1 MKRSR
6 LHQTYS
12 CLTDIINCLIFLR
25 KSHTKMF
32 TNVNIITMKNSQRT
46 KLTKRKI
53 GDAYLELRRRFPI
66 ERIRITELCRLANS
80 NRTTFYHYFEDVY
93 DLNEAVE
100 NRILEECFENFPFR
114 GLIYTDPDRY
124 LTEFS
129 KALEPHREDLI
140 YLAKDRETQ
149 QYAKLNR
156 WLVNLAKKNDE
167 NAEEDL
173 ILTYVIAGVTQVISE
188 NKARGMYSEEQVR
201 RLLNRLIRH
210 CLNIE

>member
-1 MKRSR
+1 
-6 LHQTYS
+6 
-12 CLTDIINCLIFLR
+12 
-25 KSHTKMF
+25 
-32 TNVNIITMKNSQRT
+32 MKNSQRT

-53 GDAYLELRRRFPI
+53 GNAYLELRRRFPI

-100 NRILEECFENFPFR
+100 NRILEECFEGFPYR

-124 LTEFS
+124 LQEFYN
-129 KALEPHREDLI
+129 ALEPHREDLM

-156 WLVNLAKKNDE
+156 WLVNLAKRSDE
-167 NAEEDL
+167 NTEEDL
-173 ILTYVIAGVTQVISE
+173 ILTYVIAGVTQVINE
-188 NKARGMYSEEQVR
+188 NRQHGMYTEDQVR

-210 CLNIE
+210 SLNID

>member
-1 MKRSR
+1 M
-6 LHQTYS
+6 
-12 CLTDIINCLIFLR
+12 R
-25 KSHTKMF
+25 KSPTKIF
-32 TNVNIITMKNSQRT
+32 TDVNIILMKNSQRT

-53 GDAYLELRRRFPI
+53 GNAYLELRRRFPI
-66 ERIRITELCRLANS
+66 DRIRITELCRLANS

-100 NRILEECFENFPFR
+100 NRILEECFEGFPYR

-124 LTEFS
+124 LQEFYN
-129 KALEPHREDLI
+129 ALEPHREDLM

-156 WLVNLAKKNDE
+156 WLVNLAKRSDE
-167 NAEEDL
+167 STEEDL
-173 ILTYVIAGVTQVISE
+173 ILTYVIAGVTQVINE
-188 NKARGMYSEEQVR
+188 NRQRGMYTEDQVR

-210 CLNIE
+210 SLNID